1 MEHTREPSTALAETS
16 GPERPGAEFAQVLH
30 ASILG
35 RGLAL
40 NRLRD
45 HLAARGQHV
54 GVSTLSYWQNG
65 ARRPTTRSLPV
76 IQALEEVLEVAPGTL
91 TTLLPTDMER
101 ASRQSRFSSAAGF
114 AGAVDRMVRE
124 MGTTGPGHTVNLSVI
139 ERLAIGANGAMVSKE
154 VHQVI
159 RAVDEVDR
167 QIVTYQGEPGCD
179 VGLIELNA
187 LSGCR
192 LGRQR
197 TDAASGLLLT
207 EMLFDRNLRR
217 HEPHV
222 FQYAVVDRNTIATT
236 EHYRLHIQR
245 GGLHVAEIEFHP
257 ERLPVRV
264 EEFYRRNLE
273 EPDVRRR
280 VVDLQDGNR
289 AYLVTEQLVPG
300 ISGLSWTWA

>member
-1 MEHTREPSTALAETS
+1 MEQTREVGTAPTI
-16 GPERPGAEFAQVLH
+16 PDRDPTGAEFARVLH
-30 ASILG
+30 ASILT

-40 NRLRD
+40 SRLRD

-76 IQALEEVLEVAPGTL
+76 IQALEEVLDIPAGTL
-91 TTLLPTDMER
+91 TTLLPADLER
-101 ASRQSRFSSAAGF
+101 ASRQGRFSAAASF
-114 AGAVDRMVRE
+114 AGTVDRLVRE

-139 ERLAIGANGAMVSKE
+139 ERLVIGSTGALEHKE

-159 RAVDEVDR
+159 RAIDDVDR
-167 QIVTYQGEPGCD
+167 QIVTYQGERGCD
-179 VGLIELNA
+179 VELLRLEA
-187 LSGCR
+187 TSGCR
-192 LGRQR
+192 VGRTR
-197 TDAASGLLLT
+197 TDAEAGLLLV
-207 EMLFDRNLRR
+207 ELLFDRNLRR

-222 FQYAVVDRNTIATT
+222 FQYRITDGNSLPMT

-245 GGLHVAEIEFHP
+245 GGIHVAEIEFQP
-257 ERLPVRV
+257 DRLPSQV

-300 ISGLSWTWA
+300 ISGLSWSWD